1 MEQVFFNFYYLC
13 ITSQTKLKRSEFSI
27 RFESTEKWTEI
38 AAHTWGEKK
47 TNNLVNA
54 LERAQVGILKKK
66 ACLFVNVKYI

>member
-1 MEQVFFNFYYLC
+1 MEQVFLNFYYLC

-47 TNNLVNA
+47 NK
-54 LERAQVGILKKK
+54 QPG
-66 ACLFVNVKYI
+66 